1 MRRMRDQPGTGGPGQ
16 REMSWLAS
24 LEPRTANGTN
34 WNQARAEF
42 SRMLVWIA
50 LVGVAM
56 VVGALCYLS
65 SVGPLTASLVVATT
79 LGVFL
84 AVLLGAGLFAAAFFS
99 SKSGHD
105 DIVTNAGRHAAP
117 PAMLP
122 PGLES
127 YRRTDSFTEATV
139 PSGLLADH
147 TTKAGTWGL
156 IHVTEGQLRYRV
168 TDPRRAA
175 TEIVLSPDRAPG
187 VIEPTILHHVEP
199 LGAVRF
205 HVEFWRDKPDSTF
218 VTTAPSPHP
227 AP

>member
-1 MRRMRDQPGTGGPGQ
+1 
-16 REMSWLAS
+16 MSWLAS
-24 LEPRTANGTN
+24 LEPHTDTGTD
-34 WNQARAEF
+34 WIQARAEF
-42 SRMLVWIA
+42 RRMLVWIA
-50 LVGVAM
+50 MVGVLM
-56 VVGALCYLS
+56 VAGALYYLS

-105 DIVTNAGRHAAP
+105 DIVTNAGRHAAL
-117 PAMLP
+117 PATLP
-122 PGLES
+122 PGFES

-156 IHVTEGQLRYRV
+156 IHVTEGRLRYRV

-175 TEIVLSPDRAPG
+175 VEIVLSPDHAPG

-205 HVEFWRDKPDSTF
+205 HVEFWRDKQEPAA
-218 VTTAPSPHP
+218 VTTAPSPRR

>member
-1 MRRMRDQPGTGGPGQ
+1 
-16 REMSWLAS
+16 MSWLTS
-24 LEPRTANGTN
+24 IEPRSGTGTD
-34 WNQARAEF
+34 WIQARAEF
-42 SRMLVWIA
+42 RRMLVWIA

-56 VVGALCYLS
+56 VAGALLYLS
-65 SVGPLTASLVVATT
+65 SVGPLTTSLVVATT
-79 LGVFL
+79 IGVFL

-105 DIVTNAGRHAAP
+105 DIVTNAARH
-117 PAMLP
+117 PASPMALP

-127 YRRTDSFTEATV
+127 YRRTGGFTEVTV

-147 TTKAGTWGL
+147 TTKTGTWGL
-156 IHVTEGQLRYRV
+156 IHVTEGRLRYRV

-175 TEIVLSPDRAPG
+175 TEIVLSPDQAPG

-205 HVEFWRDKPDSTF
+205 HVEFWREKR
-218 VTTAPSPHP
+218 
-227 AP
+227 